1 MSDAVADE
9 DWWLPRE
16 YPLRDALREGRWAD
30 AVVEKCRQLGG
41 GVTFVELK
49 DMLGRYMDVQG
60 TWAWEIAP
68 NTILWAD
75 MSEQFLAVMD
85 EARPRLDIAP
95 AAWLVY
101 AMDGG
106 LLSLPLAKRIPK
118 GGYKS
123 EHWLPVCFRAKEG
136 AP

>member
-1 MSDAVADE
+1 VSAADDDDE
-9 DWWLPRE
+9 RWLLRE

-49 DMLGRYMDVQG
+49 DMLGRYMDVRG

-75 MSEQFLAVMD
+75 MSEQFLDVMTA
-85 EARPRLDIAP
+85 ARPRLDIAP

-101 AMDGG
+101 AIDGG
-106 LLSLPLAKRIPK
+106 LLRLPIAKRVPK
-118 GGYKS
+118 AGYKT
-123 EHWLPVCFRAKEG
+123 EHWLPVCFRAKE
-136 AP
+136 ATP